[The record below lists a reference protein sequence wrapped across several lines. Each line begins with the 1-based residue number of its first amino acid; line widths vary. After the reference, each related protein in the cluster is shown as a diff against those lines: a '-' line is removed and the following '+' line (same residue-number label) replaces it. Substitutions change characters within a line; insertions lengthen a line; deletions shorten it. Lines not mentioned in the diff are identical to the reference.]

1 MSKNSIRF
9 DLLDLLKEDEI
20 SIVCKNADLN
30 FFLIPIREKRYAKYA
45 KTLGRLD
52 KRSALVRNMLPG
64 IAFKLY
70 KKGEEPFKAAVAAQ
84 LEEYRR
90 KSTEAI
96 SKAMK
101 SEVSTDDIREYDAR
115 EMANL
120 YFIIQDYFAA
130 NISFELFL
138 IILKLQD
145 IAVDED
151 ICPNIEKE
159 IDIIGESRHIAEKHK
174 EELRDIFREQENKL
188 YAEFE
193 EQQQK
198 LRKQLDNAKVSNR
211 KIQEKLRDTEQRLQK
226 YESMTQNERRLLEEK
241 WLSEY
246 EMSLETR
253 KAADNQRWKAVS
265 EEAEAKHQKLLSDFE
280 ADAKKRSA
288 ELEEDYQKQL
298 KSSKERLTY
307 ELTELT
313 AQVAELAEKK
323 KSLDVGIHSLE
334 QRRSELSSYINKLE
348 NIEEKYFE
356 SFEQRIVERKIET
369 SIFEKLG
376 FEKHGNQE
384 NASVTVV
391 NTSSA
396 VVLPA
401 DALSENV
408 EYGEDID
415 CIEDFFDDYKVNISL
430 NFENETE
437 IAGAVLAA
445 VGNEMGIIA
454 TDKACNFLSN
464 ALAALLCTSSP
475 LIIHADSEKESLRN
489 LIDIIIASKSPVVCI
504 KGVLD
509 NYNEILFARICEICK
524 GKHLFFSISDL
535 DSLKLMS
542 KAMMK
547 YATVVDAE
555 NELYFTKDD
564 CILIGNHDLRSH
576 IPKIERKRSQE
587 IYKKTFNR
595 LVINGYMKKSTAI
608 EYSNLLQL
616 YFTLVDGTVLGEI
629 IQKSIIYACDFCR
642 TDENLADVLNKSGI
656 TVSIE

>member
-1 MSKNSIRF
+1 M
-9 DLLDLLKEDEI
+9 
-20 SIVCKNADLN
+20 
-30 FFLIPIREKRYAKYA
+30 
-45 KTLGRLD
+45 
-52 KRSALVRNMLPG
+52 
-64 IAFKLY
+64 
-70 KKGEEPFKAAVAAQ
+70 
-84 LEEYRR
+84 
-90 KSTEAI
+90 
-96 SKAMK
+96 
-101 SEVSTDDIREYDAR
+101 
-115 EMANL
+115 
-120 YFIIQDYFAA
+120 
-130 NISFELFL
+130 
-138 IILKLQD
+138 
-145 IAVDED
+145 
-151 ICPNIEKE
+151 
-159 IDIIGESRHIAEKHK
+159 
-174 EELRDIFREQENKL
+174 

-629 IQKSIIYACDFCR
+629 IQKSIVISA
-642 TDENLADVLNKSGI
+642 VQMKI
-656 TVSIE
+656 